1 LQLQWHVLPQVA
13 SENANEPGEKS
24 SGFSRGLEGWMGVCF
39 LGALGWQLTCLCLP
53 AAGGHLPS
61 AQMQPKVAEGV
72 AKMEKSG
79 EQENGKTGWEET
91 VT

>member
-1 LQLQWHVLPQVA
+1 
-13 SENANEPGEKS
+13 
-24 SGFSRGLEGWMGVCF
+24 MGGSF